1 MKILIT
7 GAAGFIGFNLAN
19 YLLNKSNHIITGI
32 DNLNDYYSV
41 ILKNR
46 RLAVLKKSKKFNFL
60 KIDIKNKKDVEQTF
74 KKNKFD
80 IVFNLAAQ
88 AGVRY
93 SIDNPTVFVEN
104 NILGFYNILDASI
117 KYKVKKLLYASSS
130 SVYGDSNNF
139 PLKEGNKIAPKNIY
153 GLSKKINEE
162 ISQVTSLY
170 NNIQLIGLRFFTVY
184 GEWGRP
190 DMFMMKYLKSTFYK
204 NNKFYLNNFGK
215 HVRDWTYV
223 KDVCQILNLLIKIRS
238 KKKHVIYNIC
248 SNKPVK
254 LMSIIDKIDLLTK
267 AKAFIIKRDLQKGD
281 IYKTHG
287 SNSLIKKI
295 TKFKKFTSIDIG
307 LKNTV
312 NWYIKNK
319 I

>member
-19 YLLNKSNHIITGI
+19 FLLKKSNHKIIGI
-32 DNLNDYYSV
+32 DNLNDYYS
-41 ILKNR
+41 ISLKKK
-46 RLAVLKKSKKFNFL
+46 RLEVLKKFKKFNFF
-60 KIDIKNKKDVEQTF
+60 KIDINNKKHVEETF

-93 SIDNPTVFVEN
+93 SIDNPAAFVDN
-104 NILGFYNILDASI
+104 NILGFYNILDMSI

-130 SVYGDSNNF
+130 SVYGDSNKF
-139 PLKEGNKIAPKNIY
+139 PLKEDQKIAPKNIY

-162 ISQVTSLY
+162 ISQVTALY
-170 NNIQLIGLRFFTVY
+170 NDIQLIGLRFFTVY

-190 DMFMMKYLKSTFYK
+190 DMFMMKYLKSSYYK
-204 NNKFYLNNFGK
+204 NNKFYLNNYGK

-223 KDVCQILNLLIKIRS
+223 IDICQILNLLIKVKS
-238 KKKHVIYNIC
+238 KKKHVVYNIC

-254 LMSIIDKIDLLTK
+254 LMSIIDKINLLTNKK
-267 AKAFIIKRDLQKGD
+267 AKITKRVLQKGD

-287 SNSLIKKI
+287 SNTLIKKI
-295 TKFKKFTSIDIG
+295 TKFKNFTNIDTG
-307 LKNTV
+307 LRNTV

>member
-19 YLLNKSNHIITGI
+19 YLLNKSTHIITGV
-32 DNLNDYYSV
+32 DNLNNYYS
-41 ILKNR
+41 IALKNK

-60 KIDIKNKKDVEQTF
+60 KIDIKNKNNVEKIF
-74 KKNKFD
+74 EKNKFD

-93 SIDNPTVFVEN
+93 SIDNPAAFIDN

-117 KYKVKKLLYASSS
+117 KFKVKRLLYASSS
-130 SVYGDSNNF
+130 SVYGDSKNF
-139 PLKEGNKIAPKNIY
+139 PLKENQKIAPKNIY

-170 NNIQLIGLRFFTVY
+170 NDIQLIGLRFFTVY

-190 DMFMMKYLKSTFYK
+190 DMFMMKYLKSSFD
-204 NNKFYLNNFGK
+204 NNSKFYLNNFGK

-223 KDVCQILNLLIKIRS
+223 KDICQILNLLIKINS
-238 KKKHVIYNIC
+238 KKKHVVYNIC

-254 LMSIIDKIDLLTK
+254 LMSIIDKIDVLTQKK
-267 AKAFIIKRDLQKGD
+267 AKITKRILQKGD

-287 SNSLIKKI
+287 SNTLIKNI
-295 TKFKKFTSIDIG
+295 TKFKNFTSIDIG
-307 LKNTV
+307 LRNTV

>member
-7 GAAGFIGFNLAN
+7 GAAGFIGFNLVN
-19 YLLNKSNHIITGI
+19 YLLNKSNHKIIGI

-41 ILKNR
+41 ILKKK
-46 RLAVLKKSKKFNFL
+46 RLSVLKKSKNFNFL
-60 KIDIKNKKDVEQTF
+60 KIDINKKKNVESLFRTH
-74 KKNKFD
+74 KFD

-93 SIDNPTVFVEN
+93 SIDNPAAFVEN
-104 NILGFYNILDASI
+104 NISGFYNILDASI
-117 KYKVKKLLYASSS
+117 KFKVKKLLYASSS
-130 SVYGDSNNF
+130 SVYGDSTNF
-139 PLKEGNKIAPKNIY
+139 PLKEDQKVVPKNIY

-162 ISQVTSLY
+162 ISQVMSLY
-170 NNIQLIGLRFFTVY
+170 NDIQLIGLRFFTVY

-190 DMFMMKYLKSTFYK
+190 DMFMMKYLKSSFYK

-223 KDVCQILNLLIKIRS
+223 KDICQILNLLIKVKP
-238 KKKHVIYNIC
+238 KKKHVVYNVC

-254 LMSIIDKIDLLTK
+254 LMSIISKIDVLTK
-267 AKAFIIKRDLQKGD
+267 KKAKITKRILQKGD

-295 TKFKKFTSIDIG
+295 TKFKNFTNIDTG

>member
-1 MKILIT
+1 L
-7 GAAGFIGFNLAN
+7 
-19 YLLNKSNHIITGI
+19 S
-32 DNLNDYYSV
+32 
-41 ILKNR
+41 
-46 RLAVLKKSKKFNFL
+46 VLKKSKKFNFL
-60 KIDIKNKKDVEQTF
+60 KIDINKKKNVESLFRTH
-74 KKNKFD
+74 KFD

-93 SIDNPTVFVEN
+93 SIDNPAAFVDN
-104 NILGFYNILDASI
+104 NISGFYNILDASI
-117 KYKVKKLLYASSS
+117 KFKVKKLLYASSS
-130 SVYGDSNNF
+130 SVYGDSTNF
-139 PLKEGNKIAPKNIY
+139 PLKEDQKVAPKNIY

-162 ISQVTSLY
+162 ISQVMSLY
-170 NNIQLIGLRFFTVY
+170 NDIQLIGLRFFTVY

-190 DMFMMKYLKSTFYK
+190 DMFMMKYLKSSFYK

-223 KDVCQILNLLIKIRS
+223 KDICQILNLLIKVKP
-238 KKKHVIYNIC
+238 KKKHEVYNIC

-254 LMSIIDKIDLLTK
+254 LMSIISKIDVLTK
-267 AKAFIIKRDLQKGD
+267 KKAKITKRILQKGD

-295 TKFKKFTSIDIG
+295 TKFKNFTNIDTG

>member
-1 MKILIT
+1 MKKKL
-7 GAAGFIGFNLAN
+7 
-19 YLLNKSNHIITGI
+19 
-32 DNLNDYYSV
+32 
-41 ILKNR
+41 
-46 RLAVLKKSKKFNFL
+46 LKKCLKK
-60 KIDIKNKKDVEQTF
+60 K
-74 KKNKFD
+74 KFD

-93 SIDNPTVFVEN
+93 SIDNPTAFVES

-117 KYKVKKLLYASSS
+117 KFKVKKLLYASSS
-130 SVYGDSNNF
+130 SVYGDSKKF
-139 PLKEGNKIAPKNIY
+139 PLKEGQKIDPKNVY
-153 GLSKKINEE
+153 GLSKKVNEE

-170 NNIQLIGLRFFTVY
+170 NDIQLIGLMFFTVY

-190 DMFMMKYLKSTFYK
+190 DMFMMKYLKSSFYK
-204 NNKFYLNNFGK
+204 NHKFYLNNFGK
-215 HVRDWTYV
+215 HVSDWTYV

-238 KKKHVIYNIC
+238 KKRHVIYNIC

-254 LMSIIDKIDLLTK
+254 LMSIISKIDLLTK
-267 AKAFIIKRDLQKGD
+267 KKPKITKRNLQKGD

-287 SNSLIKKI
+287 SNFLIKKI
-295 TKFKKFTSIDIG
+295 TKFKKFTSIDTG
-307 LKNTV
+307 LRNTV

>member
-7 GAAGFIGFNLAN
+7 GAAGFIGFNLVN
-19 YLLNKSNHIITGI
+19 FLLNKSNHKITGI

-41 ILKNR
+41 ILKKK
-46 RLAVLKKSKKFNFL
+46 RLSVLKKSKKFNFL
-60 KIDIKNKKDVEQTF
+60 KIDINKKKNVESLFRTH
-74 KKNKFD
+74 KFD

-93 SIDNPTVFVEN
+93 SIDNPAAFVDN
-104 NILGFYNILDASI
+104 NISGFYNILDASI
-117 KYKVKKLLYASSS
+117 KFKVKKLLYASSS
-130 SVYGDSNNF
+130 SVYGDSTNF
-139 PLKEGNKIAPKNIY
+139 PLKEDQKVAPKNIY

-162 ISQVTSLY
+162 ISQVMSLY
-170 NNIQLIGLRFFTVY
+170 NDIQLIGLRFFTVY

-190 DMFMMKYLKSTFYK
+190 DMFMMKYLKSSFYK

-223 KDVCQILNLLIKIRS
+223 KDICQILNLLIKVKP
-238 KKKHVIYNIC
+238 KKKHEVYNIC

-254 LMSIIDKIDLLTK
+254 LMSIISKIDVLTK
-267 AKAFIIKRDLQKGD
+267 KKAKITKRILQKGD

-295 TKFKKFTSIDIG
+295 TKFKNFTNIDTG

>member
-1 MKILIT
+1 MQILIT

-19 YLLNKSNHIITGI
+19 FLLNKSNHKITGI
-32 DNLNDYYSV
+32 DNLNDYYS
-41 ILKNR
+41 IDLKKK
-46 RLAVLKKSKKFNFL
+46 RLSILKKSKRFNFL
-60 KIDIKNKKDVEQTF
+60 RVNINEKKVVEEMF
-74 KKNKFD
+74 KKKKFD

-93 SIDNPTVFVEN
+93 SIDNPTAFVES

-117 KYKVKKLLYASSS
+117 KFKVKKLLYASSS
-130 SVYGDSNNF
+130 SVYGDSKKF
-139 PLKEGNKIAPKNIY
+139 PLKEGQKIDPKNVY
-153 GLSKKINEE
+153 GLSKKVNEE

-170 NNIQLIGLRFFTVY
+170 NDIQLIGLRFFTVY

-190 DMFMMKYLKSTFYK
+190 DMFMMKYLKSSFYK
-204 NNKFYLNNFGK
+204 NHKFYLNNFGK

-238 KKKHVIYNIC
+238 KKRHVIYNIC

-254 LMSIIDKIDLLTK
+254 LMSIISKIDLLTK
-267 AKAFIIKRDLQKGD
+267 KKPKITKRNLQKGD

-287 SNSLIKKI
+287 SNFLIKKI
-295 TKFKKFTSIDIG
+295 TKFKKFTSIDTG
-307 LKNTV
+307 LRNTV